1 MSKIPITK
9 EERIK
14 IAKKFAEKVVEKYK
28 DLVVSVVLFGSVVR
42 EEFKPTSDIDVF
54 VIIDDTK
61 EEFSKELLEQ
71 FDADIERIAESI
83 EDAKIKFRDPI
94 TGKERVVNLLSVQP
108 TYLLTEF
115 WDYAR
120 IGHPIIYNFIKEG
133 IALYD
138 VGVFKPI
145 QRLWKLGKIPTT
157 REAIEKY
164 LEDAPKK
171 IARAKTVKLL
181 QLAED
186 CYYAIVNSAQAILM
200 FLGKQPPVPSKL
212 YNEIRKTLVEPG
224 ILEPEYANWIKEI
237 VDIRKKIEHQELKD
251 VKGDFVDMWL
261 DRAEKFVRK
270 MLSLLGALEIR
281 KMEKIVMKTNEVLYK
296 AVIETL
302 DKLNVPIDEQL
313 KEILKI
319 RSSEKFRELRKQID
333 EEKIRQIKEAFK
345 EKLVV
350 PGYVDSAYLKVWDR
364 VEELRDLVEKKRFD
378 DLDFGE
384 VYEMR
389 EAVRLLIRELSKAW
403 KRLGIEDKEEKG

>member
-1 MSKIPITK
+1 MGKIPITK
-9 EERIK
+9 EERIA
-14 IAKKFAEKVVEKYK
+14 IAKKFADKVVEKYK
-28 DLVVSVVLFGSVVR
+28 DWVKSVVLFGSVVR
-42 EEFKPTSDIDVF
+42 EEFRPTSDIDVF

-61 EEFSKELLEQ
+61 EGFSKEFLTK
-71 FDADIERIAESI
+71 FDADIEKMAESI
-83 EDAKIKFRDPI
+83 EEAKIELKDPVS
-94 TGKERVVNLLSVQP
+94 GKKRTINLLSIQP

-120 IGHPIIYNFIKEG
+120 MGHPIIYNFIKEG

-145 QRLWKLGKIPTT
+145 QRLWRLGKIPTT

-237 VDIRKKIEHQELKD
+237 VELRKKIEHQELKE
-251 VKGDFVDMWL
+251 VKGEFVDMWL
-261 DRAEKFVRK
+261 DRAEKFVKK

-281 KMEKIVMKTNEVLYK
+281 KMERIVMKTNEVLYK

-302 DKLNVPIDEQL
+302 DKLNVSIDDKL
-313 KEILKI
+313 KEIVKI
-319 RSSEKFRELRKQID
+319 RSSEKFREIREQISDEMIKQLKENFKQKLID
-333 EEKIRQIKEAFK
+333 
-345 EKLVV
+345 
-350 PGYVDSAYLKVWDR
+350 PGYVDPAYLRVWER
-364 VEELRDLVEKKRFD
+364 VEQLREFVKKKKFD
-378 DLDFGE
+378 ELDFGE

-403 KRLGIEDKEEKG
+403 KRLGIEDKEGNE